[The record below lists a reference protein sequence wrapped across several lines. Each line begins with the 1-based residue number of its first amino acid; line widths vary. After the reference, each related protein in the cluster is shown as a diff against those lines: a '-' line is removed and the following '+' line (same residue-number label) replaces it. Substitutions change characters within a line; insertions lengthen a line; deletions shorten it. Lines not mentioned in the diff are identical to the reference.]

1 MRRRVSESAITIYE
15 VDKSG
20 SRAAEQASAAHVC
33 ERERER
39 EKLKSRQMRLAVCK
53 REREREMERREGGN
67 L

>member
-33 ERERER
+33 ESER

-53 REREREMERREGGN
+53 REREMERREGGN